1 MQDEGASAAST
12 AKADPN
18 AATKKGLTVGF
29 LPKQVNNPYF
39 TSADKGGEAALTD
52 LGSKYKEVGPSSA
65 TDTAGQ
71 VSYVNTLTQQ
81 QVNAMA
87 VSAQDPGA
95 LCTALKQAMKNDIK
109 VVTYDSDTKADCRNA
124 FVSQASAEDLGR
136 TEVQLLAEQI
146 GYKGEIAIL
155 SAAQTATNQNTWI
168 DFMKDELKDPKY
180 KNIKLV
186 KVAYGN
192 DDAQQSF
199 QQTQGLL
206 QEYPNLKGIISPTT
220 VGIKAAAQ
228 YLSGSKYK
236 GKVKLTGLGTPNDM
250 RKYVKNGTVEGFELW
265 DPSKLGALAAQ
276 TAVALV
282 SGQITGKEGETFK
295 AERHHVHHR
304 QGRRDQPRQADR
316 VHRQEHRPVQLLV
329 AERYFMQRVCF
340 LLKVRQDKLAEY
352 RERHAAVWPEMLE
365 ALSATGW
372 HNYSLFLRDDGL
384 LVGYLE
390 TEDFEAAKA
399 GMEAAEVNA
408 RWQAEMGEFFESL
421 DGARPDEAMKPLTE
435 VFHLA

>member
-1 MQDEGASAAST
+1 MRRSSVRRASAALAAATSLALALTACGGTTKNDVKDEGASAAAT
-12 AKADPN
+12 GKADPN

-29 LPKQVNNPYF
+29 LPKAVNNPYF
-39 TSADKGGEAALTD
+39 TSADKGGEATLKT
-52 LGSKYKEVGPSSA
+52 LGSSFKEVGPSSA
-65 TDTAGQ
+65 TDTSGQ

-81 QVNAMA
+81 QVDAMA

-95 LCTALKQAMKNDIK
+95 LCTALKQAMKNGIK
-109 VVTYDSDTKADCRNA
+109 VVTYDSDTKTDCRNA

-155 SAAQTATNQNTWI
+155 SAAQTATNQNVWI
-168 DFMKDELKDPKY
+168 DFMKKELADPKY
-180 KNIKLV
+180 KDVKLV

-265 DPSKLGALAAQ
+265 DPAKLGSLAAY
-276 TAVALV
+276 TAVALA

-295 AERHHVHHR
+295 A
-304 QGRRDQPRQADR
+304 GD
-316 VHRQEHRPVQLLV
+316 
-329 AERYFMQRVCF
+329 
-340 LLKVRQDKLAEY
+340 
-352 RERHAAVWPEMLE
+352 
-365 ALSATGW
+365 
-372 HNYSLFLRDDGL
+372 
-384 LVGYLE
+384 
-390 TEDFEAAKA
+390 
-399 GMEAAEVNA
+399 
-408 RWQAEMGEFFESL
+408 MGEYTIGKDGVISL
-421 DGARPDEAMKPLTE
+421 GKPT
-435 VFHLA
+435 VFTKDNIDQFNF

>member
-1 MQDEGASAAST
+1 MHKPSLRRTGVALAAVTSLALAAT
-12 AKADPN
+12 ACGGTTKKDVANESGGKAAAAGTADPD

-39 TSADKGGEAALTD
+39 TTADKGGEKALAE
-52 LGSKYKEVGPSSA
+52 LGSSYKEVGPSSA
-65 TDTAGQ
+65 TDTSGQ

-81 QVNAMA
+81 QVDAMA

-95 LCTALKQAMKNDIK
+95 LCTALKQAMSNGVK
-109 VVTYDSDTKADCRNA
+109 VVTYDSDTKPDCRDA

-136 TEVQLLAEQI
+136 TEVQLLAGQI

-168 DFMKDELKDPKY
+168 GYMKDELKDPKY
-180 KNIKLV
+180 KDMKLV
-186 KVAYGN
+186 EIAYGN

-206 QEYPNLKGIISPTT
+206 QEHPDLKGIISPTT

-250 RKYVKNGTVEGFELW
+250 RKYVKNGTVEAFELW
-265 DPSKLGALAAQ
+265 DPAKLGDLAAR
-276 TAVALV
+276 TAVALA

-295 AERHHVHHR
+295 AGSTSYTIGKDGVISLGKPTVFDARNI
-304 QGRRDQPRQADR
+304 DR
-316 VHRQEHRPVQLLV
+316 
-329 AERYFMQRVCF
+329 F
-340 LLKVRQDKLAEY
+340 
-352 RERHAAVWPEMLE
+352 
-365 ALSATGW
+365 
-372 HNYSLFLRDDGL
+372 
-384 LVGYLE
+384 
-390 TEDFEAAKA
+390 DF
-399 GMEAAEVNA
+399 
-408 RWQAEMGEFFESL
+408 
-421 DGARPDEAMKPLTE
+421 
-435 VFHLA
+435 

>member
-1 MQDEGASAAST
+1 MRKSCLTLVTVTSLALSLTACGGTTKSDVKDDNSAAVP
-12 AKADPN
+12 AGKADPN

-39 TSADKGGEAALTD
+39 TTADKGGEKALAE

-81 QVNAMA
+81 RVDAMA

-95 LCTALKQAMKNDIK
+95 LCTALKQAMSNGTK
-109 VVTYDSDTKADCRNA
+109 VVTYDSDTSPGCRNA
-124 FVSQASAEDLGR
+124 FVSQAGAEDLGR

-168 DFMKDELKDPKY
+168 GYMKDELKDPRY
-180 KNIKLV
+180 KDVKLV
-186 KVAYGN
+186 KIAYGN

-206 QEYPNLKGIISPTT
+206 QQYPNLKGIISPTT

-250 RKYVKNGTVEGFELW
+250 RKYVENGTVDAFELW
-265 DPSKLGALAAQ
+265 DPAKLGDLAAR
-276 TAVALV
+276 TAVALA

-295 AERHHVHHR
+295 AGGTTYTI
-304 QGRRDQPRQADR
+304 GRDGVISLGKPTVFDAKNIDQ
-316 VHRQEHRPVQLLV
+316 
-329 AERYFMQRVCF
+329 F
-340 LLKVRQDKLAEY
+340 
-352 RERHAAVWPEMLE
+352 
-365 ALSATGW
+365 
-372 HNYSLFLRDDGL
+372 
-384 LVGYLE
+384 
-390 TEDFEAAKA
+390 DF
-399 GMEAAEVNA
+399 
-408 RWQAEMGEFFESL
+408 
-421 DGARPDEAMKPLTE
+421 
-435 VFHLA
+435 

>member
-1 MQDEGASAAST
+1 MRKSSLRRACAALAAVSSLALAATACGGTTKEDVKNESTGAAA
-12 AKADPN
+12 AAGKADPN

-39 TSADKGGEAALTD
+39 TSADKGGEGALKE
-52 LGSKYKEVGPSSA
+52 LGSSYKEVGPSSA
-65 TDTAGQ
+65 TDTSGQ

-81 QVNAMA
+81 QVDGIA

-95 LCTALKQAMKNDIK
+95 LCTALKQAMSNKIK
-109 VVTYDSDTKADCRNA
+109 VVTYDSDTNPGCRNA

-155 SAAQTATNQNTWI
+155 SAAQTATNQNVWI
-168 DFMKDELKDPKY
+168 DFMKKELADPKY
-180 KNIKLV
+180 KDVKLV

-206 QEYPNLKGIISPTT
+206 QQYPNLKGIISPTT

-250 RKYVKNGTVEGFELW
+250 RTYVKNGTVEAFELW

-282 SGQITGKEGETFK
+282 SGQITGAQGETFK
-295 AERHHVHHR
+295 AGGTTYTIGKDGVISL
-304 QGRRDQPRQADR
+304 GKPTVFDAKNIDQ
-316 VHRQEHRPVQLLV
+316 
-329 AERYFMQRVCF
+329 FNF
-340 LLKVRQDKLAEY
+340 
-352 RERHAAVWPEMLE
+352 
-365 ALSATGW
+365 
-372 HNYSLFLRDDGL
+372 
-384 LVGYLE
+384 
-390 TEDFEAAKA
+390 
-399 GMEAAEVNA
+399 
-408 RWQAEMGEFFESL
+408 
-421 DGARPDEAMKPLTE
+421 
-435 VFHLA
+435 

>member
-1 MQDEGASAAST
+1 MRKSTLRRTCAALAAVTSLALAATACGGTTKEDVKSESSGGAASAG
-12 AKADPN
+12 KADPN
-18 AATKKGLTVGF
+18 AATKKGLTIGF

-39 TSADKGGEAALTD
+39 TTADKGGEAAVKE
-52 LGSKYKEVGPSSA
+52 LGSSYKEVGPSSA

-109 VVTYDSDTKADCRNA
+109 VVTYDSDTNPDCRNA

-146 GYKGEIAIL
+146 DYKGEIAIL

-168 DFMKDELKDPKY
+168 EFMKDELKDPKY
-180 KNIKLV
+180 KDIKLV

-250 RKYVKNGTVEGFELW
+250 RKYVKNGTVDAFELW
-265 DPSKLGALAAQ
+265 DPSKLGELAAR

-295 AERHHVHHR
+295 A
-304 QGRRDQPRQADR
+304 GD
-316 VHRQEHRPVQLLV
+316 
-329 AERYFMQRVCF
+329 
-340 LLKVRQDKLAEY
+340 
-352 RERHAAVWPEMLE
+352 
-365 ALSATGW
+365 
-372 HNYSLFLRDDGL
+372 
-384 LVGYLE
+384 
-390 TEDFEAAKA
+390 
-399 GMEAAEVNA
+399 
-408 RWQAEMGEFFESL
+408 MGEYTIGK
-421 DGARPDEAMKPLTE
+421 DGVINLGKPT
-435 VFHLA
+435 VFDAKNIDQFNF

>member
-1 MQDEGASAAST
+1 MRKSSLRRACAALAAVSSLALTATACGGTTKEDVKNESGGSAA
-12 AKADPN
+12 AAGKADPN

-39 TSADKGGEAALTD
+39 TSADKGGEAALKE
-52 LGSKYKEVGPSSA
+52 LGSSYKEVGPSSA
-65 TDTAGQ
+65 TDTSGQ

-81 QVNAMA
+81 QVDAMA

-95 LCTALKQAMKNDIK
+95 LCTALKQAMSNDIK
-109 VVTYDSDTKADCRNA
+109 VVTYDSDTNPECRNA

-155 SAAQTATNQNTWI
+155 SAAQTATNQNVWI
-168 DFMKDELKDPKY
+168 DFMKKELEEPKY
-180 KNIKLV
+180 KDVKLV

-250 RKYVKNGTVEGFELW
+250 RKYVKNGTVDAFELW

-295 AERHHVHHR
+295 AGGTTYTIGKDGVISL
-304 QGRRDQPRQADR
+304 GKPTVFDAKNIDQ
-316 VHRQEHRPVQLLV
+316 
-329 AERYFMQRVCF
+329 FNF
-340 LLKVRQDKLAEY
+340 
-352 RERHAAVWPEMLE
+352 
-365 ALSATGW
+365 
-372 HNYSLFLRDDGL
+372 
-384 LVGYLE
+384 
-390 TEDFEAAKA
+390 
-399 GMEAAEVNA
+399 
-408 RWQAEMGEFFESL
+408 
-421 DGARPDEAMKPLTE
+421 
-435 VFHLA
+435 

>member
-1 MQDEGASAAST
+1 MRKTTLRRSCAALATATSLALALTACGGTTKKDVADEGASAAT
-12 AKADPN
+12 AGKADPN

-39 TSADKGGEAALTD
+39 TSADKGGEKALKE
-52 LGSKYKEVGPSSA
+52 LGSSYKEVGPSSA

-81 QVNAMA
+81 QVDAMA

-109 VVTYDSDTKADCRNA
+109 VVTYDSDTTPDCRNA

-136 TEVQLLAEQI
+136 TEVQLLAKQI

-168 DFMKDELKDPKY
+168 DFMKDELKKPEY
-180 KNIKLV
+180 KNMKLV
-186 KVAYGN
+186 KTAYGN

-250 RKYVKNGTVEGFELW
+250 RKYVKNGTVEAFELW
-265 DPSKLGALAAQ
+265 DPAKLGELAAR
-276 TAVALV
+276 TAVALS

-295 AERHHVHHR
+295 A
-304 QGRRDQPRQADR
+304 G
-316 VHRQEHRPVQLLV
+316 
-329 AERYFMQRVCF
+329 
-340 LLKVRQDKLAEY
+340 
-352 RERHAAVWPEMLE
+352 
-365 ALSATGW
+365 S
-372 HNYSLFLRDDGL
+372 
-384 LVGYLE
+384 
-390 TEDFEAAKA
+390 
-399 GMEAAEVNA
+399 
-408 RWQAEMGEFFESL
+408 MGEYTIGKDGVISL
-421 DGARPDEAMKPLTE
+421 GKPT
-435 VFHLA
+435 VFDAKNIDQFNF

>member
-1 MQDEGASAAST
+1 MRKSSVRRACAALAAVTSLALAATACGGTTKEDVGKENGSAASD
-12 AKADPN
+12 AKANPD
-18 AATKKGLTVGF
+18 AELKKGLTVGF

-39 TSADKGGEAALTD
+39 TSADKGGEAAVKE
-52 LGSKYKEVGPSSA
+52 LGSSYKEVGPSSA

-71 VSYVNTLTQQ
+71 VNYVNTLTQQ
-81 QVNAMA
+81 QVDAMA

-109 VVTYDSDTKADCRNA
+109 VVTYDSDTKTDCRNA

-146 GYKGEIAIL
+146 GYKGEFAIL

-180 KNIKLV
+180 KDMKLV
-186 KVAYGN
+186 KVAYGD
-192 DDAQQSF
+192 DDAQKSF

-206 QEYPNLKGIISPTT
+206 QEYPGLKGIISPTT

-250 RKYVKNGTVEGFELW
+250 RKYIKNGTVDAFELW
-265 DPSKLGALAAQ
+265 DPAKLGELAAR

-282 SGQITGKEGETFK
+282 SGQITGKEGETF
-295 AERHHVHHR
+295 
-304 QGRRDQPRQADR
+304 
-316 VHRQEHRPVQLLV
+316 
-329 AERYFMQRVCF
+329 
-340 LLKVRQDKLAEY
+340 
-352 RERHAAVWPEMLE
+352 
-365 ALSATGW
+365 T
-372 HNYSLFLRDDGL
+372 
-384 LVGYLE
+384 
-390 TEDFEAAKA
+390 A
-399 GMEAAEVNA
+399 GD
-408 RWQAEMGEFFESL
+408 MGEYTIGKDGVISL
-421 DGARPDEAMKPLTE
+421 GKPTVFDEKNIDQ
-435 VFHLA
+435 FDF

>member
-1 MQDEGASAAST
+1 MRKSSLRRACAALAAVSSLALAATACGGTTKEDVKNESTGAAVSAG
-12 AKADPN
+12 KADPN
-18 AATKKGLTVGF
+18 AATQQGLTVGF

-39 TSADKGGEAALTD
+39 TTADKGGEKALAE
-52 LGSKYKEVGPSSA
+52 LGSSYKEVGPSSA
-65 TDTAGQ
+65 TDTSGQ

-81 QVNAMA
+81 QVDAMA

-95 LCTALKQAMKNDIK
+95 LCTALKQAMSNGIK
-109 VVTYDSDTKADCRNA
+109 VVTYDSDTSPGCRNA

-168 DFMKDELKDPKY
+168 EFMKDELKDPKY

-186 KVAYGN
+186 KVAYGD
-192 DDAQQSF
+192 DDAQKSF

-236 GKVKLTGLGTPNDM
+236 GKVMLTGLGTPNDM
-250 RKYVKNGTVEGFELW
+250 RKYVKNGTVEAFELW
-265 DPSKLGALAAQ
+265 DPAKLGDLAAR
-276 TAVALV
+276 TAVALA

-295 AERHHVHHR
+295 AGSTSYTIGKDGVISLGKPTVFDARNI
-304 QGRRDQPRQADR
+304 DQ
-316 VHRQEHRPVQLLV
+316 
-329 AERYFMQRVCF
+329 F
-340 LLKVRQDKLAEY
+340 
-352 RERHAAVWPEMLE
+352 
-365 ALSATGW
+365 
-372 HNYSLFLRDDGL
+372 
-384 LVGYLE
+384 
-390 TEDFEAAKA
+390 DF
-399 GMEAAEVNA
+399 
-408 RWQAEMGEFFESL
+408 
-421 DGARPDEAMKPLTE
+421 
-435 VFHLA
+435 

>member
-1 MQDEGASAAST
+1 MRKSTLRRSCAALATATSLALALTACGGTTKKDVANEGASAAT
-12 AKADPN
+12 AGKADPN

-39 TSADKGGEAALTD
+39 TSADKGGEKALKE
-52 LGSKYKEVGPSSA
+52 LGSSYKEVGPSSA

-81 QVNAMA
+81 QVDAMA

-109 VVTYDSDTKADCRNA
+109 VVTYDSDTTPDCRNA

-136 TEVQLLAEQI
+136 TEVQLLAKQI

-168 DFMKDELKDPKY
+168 DFMKDELKKPEY
-180 KNIKLV
+180 KNMKLV
-186 KVAYGN
+186 KTAYGN

-250 RKYVKNGTVEGFELW
+250 RKYVKNGTVEAFELW
-265 DPSKLGALAAQ
+265 DPAKLGELAAR
-276 TAVALV
+276 TAVALS

-295 AERHHVHHR
+295 A
-304 QGRRDQPRQADR
+304 G
-316 VHRQEHRPVQLLV
+316 
-329 AERYFMQRVCF
+329 
-340 LLKVRQDKLAEY
+340 
-352 RERHAAVWPEMLE
+352 
-365 ALSATGW
+365 S
-372 HNYSLFLRDDGL
+372 
-384 LVGYLE
+384 
-390 TEDFEAAKA
+390 
-399 GMEAAEVNA
+399 
-408 RWQAEMGEFFESL
+408 MGEYTIGKDGVISL
-421 DGARPDEAMKPLTE
+421 GKPT
-435 VFHLA
+435 VFDAENIDQFDF

>member
-1 MQDEGASAAST
+1 MRKASLSRSCAAFAAVTSLALAVTGCGGTTKEDVKNEGKAAASAG
-12 AKADPN
+12 KADPD
-18 AATKKGLTVGF
+18 AATRKGLTVGF

-39 TSADKGGEAALTD
+39 TSADKGGEKAVKE
-52 LGSKYKEVGPSSA
+52 LGSTFKEVGPTSA

-81 QVNAMA
+81 QVDAMA

-95 LCTALKQAMKNDIK
+95 LCTALKQAMRNGIR
-109 VVTYDSDTKADCRNA
+109 VVTYDSDTTPGCRNA

-146 GYKGEIAIL
+146 GHKGEIAIL

-168 DFMKDELKDPKY
+168 EFMKDELKDPKY
-180 KNIKLV
+180 KDMKLV

-228 YLSGSKYK
+228 YLSGSKYR

-250 RKYVKNGTVEGFELW
+250 RKYVKNGTVEAFELW
-265 DPSKLGALAAQ
+265 DPAKLGELAAR
-276 TAVALV
+276 TAVALA
-282 SGQITGKEGETFK
+282 SGQITGQESETF
-295 AERHHVHHR
+295 
-304 QGRRDQPRQADR
+304 
-316 VHRQEHRPVQLLV
+316 
-329 AERYFMQRVCF
+329 
-340 LLKVRQDKLAEY
+340 
-352 RERHAAVWPEMLE
+352 
-365 ALSATGW
+365 T
-372 HNYSLFLRDDGL
+372 
-384 LVGYLE
+384 
-390 TEDFEAAKA
+390 A
-399 GMEAAEVNA
+399 GA
-408 RWQAEMGEFFESL
+408 MGEYTIGK
-421 DGARPDEAMKPLTE
+421 DGVINLGKPT
-435 VFHLA
+435 VFNAGNIDRFDF

>member
-1 MQDEGASAAST
+1 MRKSTVRRSCAALATATSLALALTACGGTTKKDVADEGASAAT
-12 AKADPN
+12 AGKADPN

-39 TSADKGGEAALTD
+39 TSADKGGEKALKE
-52 LGSKYKEVGPSSA
+52 LGSSYKEVGPSSA

-81 QVNAMA
+81 QVDAMA

-109 VVTYDSDTKADCRNA
+109 VVTYDSDTTADCRNA

-136 TEVQLLAEQI
+136 TEVQLLAKQI
-146 GYKGEIAIL
+146 DYKGEIAIL

-168 DFMKDELKDPKY
+168 DFMKDELKKPEY
-180 KNIKLV
+180 KNMKLV

-250 RKYVKNGTVEGFELW
+250 RKYVKNGTVEAFELW
-265 DPSKLGALAAQ
+265 DPAKLGELAAR
-276 TAVALV
+276 TAVALS

-295 AERHHVHHR
+295 A
-304 QGRRDQPRQADR
+304 G
-316 VHRQEHRPVQLLV
+316 
-329 AERYFMQRVCF
+329 
-340 LLKVRQDKLAEY
+340 
-352 RERHAAVWPEMLE
+352 
-365 ALSATGW
+365 S
-372 HNYSLFLRDDGL
+372 
-384 LVGYLE
+384 
-390 TEDFEAAKA
+390 
-399 GMEAAEVNA
+399 
-408 RWQAEMGEFFESL
+408 MGEYTIGKDGVISL
-421 DGARPDEAMKPLTE
+421 GKPT
-435 VFHLA
+435 VFDAKNIDQFNF

>member
-1 MQDEGASAAST
+1 MRKSSLRRACAALAAVSSLALAATACGGTTKEDVKNESTGAAASAG
-12 AKADPN
+12 KADPN

-39 TSADKGGEAALTD
+39 TSADKGGEAALKE
-52 LGSKYKEVGPSSA
+52 LGSSYKEVGPSSA
-65 TDTAGQ
+65 TDTSGQ

-81 QVNAMA
+81 QVDGIA

-95 LCTALKQAMKNDIK
+95 LCTALKQAMSNKIK
-109 VVTYDSDTKADCRNA
+109 VVTYDSDTNPGCRNA

-155 SAAQTATNQNTWI
+155 SAAQTATNQNVWI
-168 DFMKDELKDPKY
+168 DFMKKELADPKY
-180 KNIKLV
+180 KDVKLV

-206 QEYPNLKGIISPTT
+206 QQYPNLKGIISPTT

-250 RKYVKNGTVEGFELW
+250 RTYVKNGTVDAFELW
-265 DPSKLGALAAQ
+265 DPAKLGALAAQ

-282 SGQITGKEGETFK
+282 SGQITGAEGETFK
-295 AERHHVHHR
+295 AGGTTYTIGKDGVISL
-304 QGRRDQPRQADR
+304 GKPTVFDAKNIDQ
-316 VHRQEHRPVQLLV
+316 
-329 AERYFMQRVCF
+329 FNF
-340 LLKVRQDKLAEY
+340 
-352 RERHAAVWPEMLE
+352 
-365 ALSATGW
+365 
-372 HNYSLFLRDDGL
+372 
-384 LVGYLE
+384 
-390 TEDFEAAKA
+390 
-399 GMEAAEVNA
+399 
-408 RWQAEMGEFFESL
+408 
-421 DGARPDEAMKPLTE
+421 
-435 VFHLA
+435 

>member
-1 MQDEGASAAST
+1 MHKSSVRRACAALVAVTSFALAAT
-12 AKADPN
+12 ACGGTSKDDVKEETGSNAAAGGKADPN

-29 LPKQVNNPYF
+29 LPKAVNNPYF
-39 TSADKGGEAALTD
+39 TSADKGGEKALTE
-52 LGSKYKEVGPSSA
+52 LGSKYKEVGTSNA
-65 TDTAGQ
+65 TDTSGQ

-81 QVNAMA
+81 QVDAMA

-109 VVTYDSDTKADCRNA
+109 VVTYDSDTKPDCRNA

-146 GYKGEIAIL
+146 GYKGDIAIL

-168 DFMKDELKDPKY
+168 EFMKDELKDPKY
-180 KNIKLV
+180 KDMKLV

-206 QEYPNLKGIISPTT
+206 QEHPNLKGIISPTT

-265 DPSKLGALAAQ
+265 DPAKLGELAAR
-276 TAVALV
+276 TAVALS

-295 AERHHVHHR
+295 AGDMGSYTIGKDGVISL
-304 QGRRDQPRQADR
+304 GKPTVFNAKNIDQ
-316 VHRQEHRPVQLLV
+316 
-329 AERYFMQRVCF
+329 FNF
-340 LLKVRQDKLAEY
+340 
-352 RERHAAVWPEMLE
+352 
-365 ALSATGW
+365 
-372 HNYSLFLRDDGL
+372 
-384 LVGYLE
+384 
-390 TEDFEAAKA
+390 
-399 GMEAAEVNA
+399 
-408 RWQAEMGEFFESL
+408 
-421 DGARPDEAMKPLTE
+421 
-435 VFHLA
+435 

>member
-1 MQDEGASAAST
+1 MRKSTLRRTCVAFAAVTSLALAATACGGTTKEDVKSESTGSAAS
-12 AKADPN
+12 AGKADPN
-18 AATKKGLTVGF
+18 AALKKGLTVGF

-39 TSADKGGEAALTD
+39 TSADKGGEKAVKE
-52 LGSKYKEVGPSSA
+52 LGSTYKEVGPSSA
-65 TDTAGQ
+65 TDTSGQ

-81 QVNAMA
+81 QVDAMA

-95 LCTALKQAMKNDIK
+95 LCTALKQAMSNDIK
-109 VVTYDSDTKADCRNA
+109 VVTYDSDTNPECRNA

-168 DFMKDELKDPKY
+168 EFMKDELKDAKY
-180 KNIKLV
+180 KDIKLV

-265 DPSKLGALAAQ
+265 DPAKLGELAAR

-295 AERHHVHHR
+295 A
-304 QGRRDQPRQADR
+304 GA
-316 VHRQEHRPVQLLV
+316 
-329 AERYFMQRVCF
+329 
-340 LLKVRQDKLAEY
+340 
-352 RERHAAVWPEMLE
+352 
-365 ALSATGW
+365 
-372 HNYSLFLRDDGL
+372 
-384 LVGYLE
+384 
-390 TEDFEAAKA
+390 
-399 GMEAAEVNA
+399 
-408 RWQAEMGEFFESL
+408 MGEYTIGKDGVISL
-421 DGARPDEAMKPLTE
+421 GKPT
-435 VFHLA
+435 VFDAKNIDQFNF

>member
-1 MQDEGASAAST
+1 MRTTSLRRAGVALAAVTSL
-12 AKADPN
+12 AL
-18 AATKKGLTVGF
+18 AATACGGTTKNDVKDSGGSNTAAGTANPDAALKKGLTVGF

-39 TSADKGGEAALTD
+39 TSADKGGEKALTE

-95 LCTALKQAMKNDIK
+95 LCTALKQAMKNGIK
-109 VVTYDSDTKADCRNA
+109 VVTYDSDTDAGCRNA
-124 FVSQASAEDLGR
+124 FVSQAGAEDLGR

-146 GYKGEIAIL
+146 GYKGEIAVL

-168 DFMKDELKDPKY
+168 GYMQDELKDPKY
-180 KNIKLV
+180 KNVKLV
-186 KVAYGN
+186 KIAYGN

-206 QEYPNLKGIISPTT
+206 QEHPNLKGIISPTT

-236 GKVKLTGLGTPNDM
+236 GEVKLTGLGTPNDM
-250 RKYVKNGTVEGFELW
+250 RKYVKNGTVDAFELW
-265 DPSKLGALAAQ
+265 DPAKLGDLAAR

-295 AERHHVHHR
+295 AGGTTYTIGKDGVINL
-304 QGRRDQPRQADR
+304 GKPTVFDAKNIDQ
-316 VHRQEHRPVQLLV
+316 
-329 AERYFMQRVCF
+329 F
-340 LLKVRQDKLAEY
+340 
-352 RERHAAVWPEMLE
+352 
-365 ALSATGW
+365 
-372 HNYSLFLRDDGL
+372 
-384 LVGYLE
+384 
-390 TEDFEAAKA
+390 DF
-399 GMEAAEVNA
+399 
-408 RWQAEMGEFFESL
+408 
-421 DGARPDEAMKPLTE
+421 
-435 VFHLA
+435 

>member
-1 MQDEGASAAST
+1 MRRTSLRRACAALAAVSSLTLAATACGGTTKEDVKNESTGAAASAG
-12 AKADPN
+12 KADPN

-39 TSADKGGEAALTD
+39 TSADKGGEAALKE
-52 LGSKYKEVGPSSA
+52 LGSGYKEVGPSSA
-65 TDTAGQ
+65 TDTSGQ

-81 QVNAMA
+81 RVDAMA

-95 LCTALKQAMKNDIK
+95 LCTALKQAMSSGIK
-109 VVTYDSDTKADCRNA
+109 VVTYDSDTDPGCRDA

-136 TEVQLLAEQI
+136 TEVQLLAPQI

-155 SAAQTATNQNTWI
+155 SAAQTATNQNVWI
-168 DFMKDELKDPKY
+168 GFMKKELQDPKY
-180 KNIKLV
+180 KDMKLV
-186 KVAYGN
+186 KIAYGN

-236 GKVKLTGLGTPNDM
+236 GKVRLTGLGTPDDM
-250 RKYVKNGTVEGFELW
+250 RKYVKNGTVEAFELW
-265 DPSKLGALAAQ
+265 DPAKLGALAAE

-295 AERHHVHHR
+295 AGTTSYTIGKDGVISL
-304 QGRRDQPRQADR
+304 GKPTVFDAKNIDQ
-316 VHRQEHRPVQLLV
+316 
-329 AERYFMQRVCF
+329 FNF
-340 LLKVRQDKLAEY
+340 
-352 RERHAAVWPEMLE
+352 
-365 ALSATGW
+365 
-372 HNYSLFLRDDGL
+372 
-384 LVGYLE
+384 
-390 TEDFEAAKA
+390 
-399 GMEAAEVNA
+399 
-408 RWQAEMGEFFESL
+408 
-421 DGARPDEAMKPLTE
+421 
-435 VFHLA
+435 